1 MSNII
6 IPTVSREF
14 LRSLPDEVNYIKQ
27 AKGVIDKIIV
37 EAQNSYNRP
46 TRFIYREI
54 NHIYNGGKPFD
65 VELFISILKKH
76 MPDVSI
82 EYKEQTLLSGQ
93 VEKGIVIDWS

>member
-6 IPTVSREF
+6 IPTVTRDF
-14 LRSLPDEVNYIKQ
+14 LRSLPDQVDYIKR
-27 AKGVIDKIIV
+27 AKGVIDKILL
-37 EAQNSYNRP
+37 EAQNQHNKT

-54 NHIYNGGKPFD
+54 NHNYNGGKPFD

>member
-6 IPTVSREF
+6 IPTVTRDF
-14 LRSLPDEVNYIKQ
+14 LRLLPDQVDYIRK
-27 AKGVIDKIIV
+27 AKGVIDKILL
-37 EAQNSYNRP
+37 EAENSYNRP

-54 NHIYNGGKPFD
+54 NHTYNGGKPFD